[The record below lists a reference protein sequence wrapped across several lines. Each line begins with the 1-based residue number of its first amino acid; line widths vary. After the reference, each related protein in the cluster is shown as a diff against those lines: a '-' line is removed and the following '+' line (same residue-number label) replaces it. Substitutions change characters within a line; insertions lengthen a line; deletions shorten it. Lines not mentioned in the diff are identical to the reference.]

1 MRLTNAI
8 CSTAATNKID
18 GESIDAHVRVLRTLA
33 KTCNFCTCLQDSLI
47 RDRIFLAVLE
57 GDTRK
62 RLLRQTLKT
71 EVNSRKSKRPE
82 EEPKDKNS
90 KPTDRKYPNRKHQN
104 GRKPA
109 NNKPYEFCGRKHR
122 KGRANCSAWG
132 RTCGSCSKK
141 NHFASQCSAKKKH
154 TKSKKMKR
162 ANKNSFIV

>member
-18 GESIDAHVRVLRTLA
+18 GEPIDAHVRVLRTLA

-71 EVNSRKSKRPE
+71 
-82 EEPKDKNS
+82 D
-90 KPTDRKYPNRKHQN
+90 
-104 GRKPA
+104 G
-109 NNKPYEFCGRKHR
+109 
-122 KGRANCSAWG
+122 
-132 RTCGSCSKK
+132 
-141 NHFASQCSAKKKH
+141 
-154 TKSKKMKR
+154 
-162 ANKNSFIV
+162 

>member
-18 GESIDAHVRVLRTLA
+18 GEPIDAHVRVLRTLA

-71 EVNSRKSKRPE
+71 EVNSRKSKRQRKNPKTRIQRIRTE
-82 EEPKDKNS
+82 NILTENIRMDGNQQTISRVSSVDESIAKVEPIV
-90 KPTDRKYPNRKHQN
+90 PLGAVLLDRVARRTISQ
-104 GRKPA
+104 A
-109 NNKPYEFCGRKHR
+109 NAQR
-122 KGRANCSAWG
+122 
-132 RTCGSCSKK
+132 
-141 NHFASQCSAKKKH
+141 KKKH
-154 TKSKKMKR
+154 TKSKKMK
-162 ANKNSFIV
+162 